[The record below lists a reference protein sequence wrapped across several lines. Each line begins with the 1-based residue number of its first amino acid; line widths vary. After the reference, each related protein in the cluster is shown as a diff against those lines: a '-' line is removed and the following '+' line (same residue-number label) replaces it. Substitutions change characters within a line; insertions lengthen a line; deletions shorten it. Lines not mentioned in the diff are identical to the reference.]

1 MLENETNPVTFS
13 CHATGEPVPTI
24 TWHFNS
30 AMINVSD
37 ARKYTLTNFIN
48 GTAVTSVLIIANA
61 QSSDV
66 GTYTC
71 DAENIIGSDHSSGL
85 LTVNGT
91 K

>member
-1 MLENETNPVTFS
+1 MLENETIPVTFS
-13 CHATGEPVPTI
+13 CQAIGEPVPI
-24 TWHFNS
+24 ISWYLNS
-30 AMINVSD
+30 VMINVTD
-37 ARKYTLTNFIN
+37 ARKYTLSSFIN
-48 GTAVTSVLIIANA
+48 GTAVTSLLMIVNA

-71 DAENIIGSDHSSGL
+71 DAKNIIGSDHSSGL

>member
-1 MLENETNPVTFS
+1 MLENETIPVTFS
-13 CHATGEPVPTI
+13 CQAIGEPVPI
-24 TWHFNS
+24 INWYLNS
-30 AMINVSD
+30 VMINVAD
-37 ARKYTLTNFIN
+37 ARKYTLTSFIN
-48 GTAVTSVLIIANA
+48 GTAVTSLLMIINA

-66 GTYTC
+66 GTYIC